1 MNLQPALY
9 HLIYTVSVD
18 VTDISQ
24 LVSISDSGSEWPVT
38 VGNRLE
44 WGDWTASGNS
54 HFQDKRPGVS
64 LVDGVVHN
72 PLCLRSEGAGLVDL
86 RIQVS
91 VTVNISVQSV
101 HLSSPDTP
109 GPPNSNITTQT

>member
-1 MNLQPALY
+1 M
-9 HLIYTVSVD
+9 
-18 VTDISQ
+18 
-24 LVSISDSGSEWPVT
+24 T

-72 PLCLRSEGAGLVDL
+72 PLCLRSEGAGLVNL

-91 VTVNISVQSV
+91 ETVNISVQPVNPSN
-101 HLSSPDTP
+101 PDTP
-109 GPPNSNITTQT
+109 GPLTSNI

>member
-1 MNLQPALY
+1 MNLQPALC

-18 VTDISQ
+18 VTDIHNSLYHQ
-24 LVSISDSGSEWPVT
+24 SNSGSGWPVT

-54 HFQDKRPGVS
+54 HSQDKRPGVS

-72 PLCLRSEGAGLVDL
+72 PLCLRSEGAGLVNL

-91 VTVNISVQSV
+91 ETVIISVQPVNPSN
-101 HLSSPDTP
+101 PDTP
-109 GPPNSNITTQT
+109 GPLTSNI